1 MASQGSVSCRTLYTT
16 GPTHMRRQ
24 FVVTLER
31 VLEEDPR
38 VVLLLG
44 DIGVFGFRNSF
55 AKFPMR
61 TINIGILEQ
70 ASVSVAAGL
79 AKEGLIPFF
88 HSIAP
93 FVVERAFEQIKV
105 DFGYQE
111 LGGNFVTAGGSY
123 DYPALGCTHHC
134 PGDVS
139 LLLTVPGMEIHVPGH
154 PEELAHQISTSYANG
169 KPTYYRLSERSNSA
183 PHVSANGKMTVIREG
198 AGPVVLAI
206 GPMLDLVIQAMAG
219 TDATILYTNTVWPM
233 DDAMLRHQ
241 AKRAAGRVMCVEPWY
256 EGTLAPL
263 LQQSLRGMRTAFD
276 FLGVPRRFLTAYGGL
291 EEHDI
296 ACGLTPPQIRLR
308 FDQLT
313 HV

>member
-1 MASQGSVSCRTLYTT
+1 
-16 GPTHMRRQ
+16 MRRQ
-24 FVVTLER
+24 FVTTLER
-31 VLEEDPR
+31 LLNEDPR

-55 AKFPMR
+55 AKHPLR

-105 DFGYQE
+105 DFGYQA
-111 LGGNFVTAGGSY
+111 LGGNFVTVGGSY

-154 PEELAHQISTSYANG
+154 PQEFDHHLSASYANG
-169 KPTYYRLSERSNSA
+169 KPTYYRVSERSNSA
-183 PHVSANGKMTVIREG
+183 PHVSADGKMSVMHEG

-206 GPMLDLVIQAMAG
+206 GPMLDRVMQALEG
-219 TDATILYTNTVWPM
+219 TDATILYTSTVSPL
-233 DDAMLRHQ
+233 DEATLKHHAM
-241 AKRAAGRVMCVEPWY
+241 RAAGRVMCVEPCY
-256 EGTLAPL
+256 EGTLAPVIH
-263 LQQSLRGMRTAFD
+263 QALRGMRVALD
-276 FLGVPRRFLTAYGGL
+276 FLGVPRRFLTAYGEL
-291 EEHDI
+291 VDHDA
-296 ACGLTPPQIRLR
+296 ACGLTPPQIRAR
-308 FDQLT
+308 FDQLR

>member
-1 MASQGSVSCRTLYTT
+1 
-16 GPTHMRRQ
+16 MRRQ
-24 FVVTLER
+24 FVITLER
-31 VLEEDPR
+31 LLNEDPR

-55 AKFPMR
+55 AKHPSR

-105 DFGYQE
+105 DFGYQA
-111 LGGNFVTAGGSY
+111 LGGNFVTVGGSY

-154 PEELAHQISTSYANG
+154 PQEFDHHLTTSYANG
-169 KPTYYRLSERSNSA
+169 KPTYYRVSERSNSA
-183 PHVSANGKMTVIREG
+183 PHVSADGKMIVMREG
-198 AGPVVLAI
+198 AGPVILAI
-206 GPMLDLVIQAMAG
+206 GPMLDRVMQALEG
-219 TDATILYTNTVWPM
+219 TDATILYTSTVSPL
-233 DDAMLRHQ
+233 DAATLKHHALR
-241 AKRAAGRVMCVEPWY
+241 ADGRVMCVEPYY

-263 LQQSLRGMRTAFD
+263 ISQALHGMRIALD
-276 FLGVPRRFLTAYGGL
+276 CLGVPRQFLTAYGEL
-291 EEHDI
+291 ADHDA
-296 ACGLTPPQIRLR
+296 ACGLTPPQIRAR
-308 FDQLT
+308 FDQLC